1 MKILFIQPEIG
12 HKKAKKIK
20 VSWAMEPLVAAQ
32 LKALTPKE
40 VEFIFTDD
48 RVEDIDFD
56 LKVDIVA
63 ITIEAYTAKRAYFIA
78 SEFRKRSIKVIM
90 GGVHATLCPEEVLE
104 HSDSVMIGEAEN
116 IWKDFIKDM
125 LNNNLQK
132 VYKAIERPTLDG
144 IIPDR
149 SIYGKRKYFPMKL
162 VETSRGCAFACDFC
176 SVGAMYKRSC
186 TQRPIEDVVNE
197 IKSTKSKWFFFL
209 DDNIGADINRA
220 KELFKALKPLK
231 IKWTSQ
237 ISTHALIDEE
247 LVGLMRESGC
257 IGALVGFE
265 SLNIQNLKS
274 VSKQWNEGENK
285 YQTVMDICRKNNL
298 IISGTFLFG
307 YDTDSKETFDAVLN
321 FANKNHLYLVGFNQ
335 IMPFPGTPVY
345 NKMKEEGL
353 LVYNK
358 WWLDSNN
365 DFGEVVFNPKCMD
378 RELLAQY
385 CKDYKQKFYS
395 FSAII
400 KRAFT
405 LKGSLF
411 CKSAML
417 TNGIIAKICD
427 F

>member
-1 MKILFIQPEIG
+1 
-12 HKKAKKIK
+12 
-20 VSWAMEPLVAAQ
+20 
-32 LKALTPKE
+32 
-40 VEFIFTDD
+40 
-48 RVEDIDFD
+48 
-56 LKVDIVA
+56 
-63 ITIEAYTAKRAYFIA
+63 
-78 SEFRKRSIKVIM
+78 
-90 GGVHATLCPEEVLE
+90 
-104 HSDSVMIGEAEN
+104 MIGEAETF
-116 IWKDFIKDM
+116 WGQFIND
-125 LNNNLQK
+125 LQNNSLQK
-132 VYKAIERPTLDG
+132 IYKADRRPKLDG

-149 SIYGKRKYFPMKL
+149 SVYGKRKYFPMKL

-186 TQRPIEDVVNE
+186 TQRPIKDVINE

-209 DDNIGADINRA
+209 DDNIGADIKRA

-247 LVGLMRESGC
+247 LVTLMRESGC

-285 YQTVMDICRKNNL
+285 YQKVMDICRKNNL

-307 YDTDSKETFDAVLN
+307 YDTDTKETFDAVLN

-335 IMPFPGTPVY
+335 IMPFPGTPLY
-345 NKMKEEGL
+345 KRMQEENL
-353 LVYNK
+353 LVYDK
-358 WWLDSNN
+358 WWIESNN
-365 DFGEVVFNPKCMD
+365 SFGEVVFNPKCMD
-378 RELLAQY
+378 RELLAKY
-385 CKDYKQKFYS
+385 CIEYKKKFYS
-395 FSAII
+395 FGAII
-400 KRAFT
+400 KRAIT

-411 CKSAML
+411 CKGAML

>member
-1 MKILFIQPEIG
+1 MRLLFIQPEIG

-32 LKALTPKE
+32 LKALTPQN
-40 VEFIFTDD
+40 VEFIFVDD
-48 RVEDIDFD
+48 RVENIDYDIS
-56 LKVDIVA
+56 VDVVA
-63 ITIEAYTAKRAYFIA
+63 ITVEAYTAKRAYKIA
-78 SEFRKRSIKVIM
+78 SEFKNRGIKVVM
-90 GGVHATLCPEEVLE
+90 GGVHATLCPDEVLE
-104 HSDSVMIGEAEN
+104 HADSVMVGESEET
-116 IWKDFIKDM
+116 WEVFIQD
-125 LNNNLQK
+125 LLDNNLQRI
-132 VYKAIERPTLDG
+132 YKSEHRPKLDG

-149 SIYGKRKYFPMKL
+149 SVYGKRKYFPMKL

-176 SVGAMYKRSC
+176 SVGTMYKRSC
-186 TQRPIEDVVNE
+186 TARPIEDVVAE
-197 IKSTKSKWFFFL
+197 IKATKGKWFFFL
-209 DDNIGADINRA
+209 DDNIGADIERA
-220 KELFKALKPLK
+220 KALFKALKPLK

-247 LVGLMRESGC
+247 LVTLMRESGC

-265 SLNIQNLKS
+265 SLSIQNLKF

-285 YQTVMDICRKNNL
+285 YQKVMDICRKNNL

-307 YDTDSKETFDAVLN
+307 YEADTKETFDAVLD
-321 FANKNHLYLVGFNQ
+321 FANRNHLYLVGFNQ
-335 IMPFPGTPVY
+335 IMPFPGTPLY
-345 NKMKEEGL
+345 ARMQNEGL
-353 LVYNK
+353 LVYDK

-378 RELLAQY
+378 RFLLAEY
-385 CKDYKQKFYS
+385 CKEYKKRFYS
-395 FSAII
+395 FGAIV

-411 CKSAML
+411 CKGAML